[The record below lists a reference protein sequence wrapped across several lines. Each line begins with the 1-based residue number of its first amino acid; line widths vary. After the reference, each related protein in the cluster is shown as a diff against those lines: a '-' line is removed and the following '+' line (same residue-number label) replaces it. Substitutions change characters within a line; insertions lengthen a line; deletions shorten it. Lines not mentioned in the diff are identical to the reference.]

1 METSMNER
9 RFREM
14 TRREVVCLLGAS
26 AVTGFLL
33 AAAAPIVRTVLSDES
48 PSRMTGAH
56 VG

>member
-1 METSMNER
+1 MNER

-33 AAAAPIVRTVLSDES
+33 KLCR
-48 PSRMTGAH
+48 
-56 VG
+56 